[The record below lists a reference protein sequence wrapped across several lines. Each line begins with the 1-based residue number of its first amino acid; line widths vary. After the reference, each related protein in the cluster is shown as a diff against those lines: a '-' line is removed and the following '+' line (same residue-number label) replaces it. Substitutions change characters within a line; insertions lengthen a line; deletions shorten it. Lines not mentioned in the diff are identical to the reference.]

1 MAEQNYSNHRRYV
14 IGFHGVLALIVLA
27 CIVISL
33 VHLYRAWTSGEGRL
47 LAVLAVLLS
56 VAAAQFYW
64 YCRIFPLKAQDRAIR
79 VEETLRYY
87 ALTGEMPDARLD
99 TRQMVGLRFA
109 GDKEFPALARRAAEE
124 GLSENAI
131 KKAVQDWRPDT
142 YRV

>member
-1 MAEQNYSNHRRYV
+1 MAEQNYSNHRRLV
-14 IGFHGVLALIVLA
+14 AGFHGVLAVIVLA
-27 CIVISL
+27 CVVISL
-33 VHLYRAWTSGEGRL
+33 VHLYRSWSAGEGRL

-56 VAAAQFYW
+56 VAAGQLFW

-87 ALTGEMPDARLD
+87 VLTGEMPDARLG
-99 TRQMVGLRFA
+99 TRQMIGLRFA
-109 GDKEFPALARRAAEE
+109 GDGEYPALARRAAEE

-131 KKAVQDWRPDT
+131 KKAVKDWRADT